1 MEETQHLTT
10 EIVLQESNTSL
21 DKIRASYT
29 DTTITLSPKNEG
41 VKKRW
46 VSAHSLRLNWHSKEQ
61 TALKQMELFGLSKAQ
76 AYRDVSNAEKL
87 FGSVSKSNKDGLRVI
102 HYEYAHKCFQMAV
115 KDKDLNAQHKFLELM
130 DRFGGGTETDI
141 NFNPEKFENKQDKF
155 SVAKEVENAIVKHLR
170 IGVLDFNTLEIED
183 AVIIEENEQV

>member
-1 MEETQHLTT
+1 MENNNTIST
-10 EIVLQESNTSL
+10 ELVLQESNTSL

-29 DTTITLSPKNEG
+29 DTTIKLSDKNETI
-41 VKKRW
+41 KKRW

-61 TALKQMELFGLSKAQ
+61 TAIKQMELFGLSKAQ
-76 AYRDVSNAEKL
+76 AYRDVNNAEKL

-115 KDKDLNAQHKFLELM
+115 KNKDLNAQHKFLELM

-141 NFNPEKFENKQDKF
+141 NFNPEKLENKQDKF
-155 SVAKEVENAIVKHLR
+155 SVPREVAEAIVQQLKT
-170 IGVLDFNTLEIED
+170 GSLDFNNLEIED
-183 AVIIEENEQV
+183 ALIVEDDE